1 MDELKKYLQ
10 HHRDQLGDDAPSPRV
25 WTGIKQSMEPPATPV
40 IRFGF
45 KWAAAAIFL
54 VMAGAA
60 IWYWNQPKQKTEELV
75 KSPIKTIPS
84 QQQSIPNLVD
94 TIERTITA
102 ALTKPAVNAKNPNR
116 GFPAATPITTIHTV
130 SELSNND
137 QEKIAS
143 LESSFTQVINLQK
156 ARISTTPLYAES
168 PNYFKD
174 FKLQMQQMEKDEKQI
189 KVFISKNGMT
199 DALLDQLINVYQ
211 QKLNLLKLLQ
221 NEMQKLNTRYKQNR
235 ESVDTAK
242 TYFLNL

>member
-10 HHRDQLGDDAPSPRV
+10 NHRDQLGDDAPSPKV
-25 WTGIKQSMEPPATPV
+25 WTGISESLEPAATPV
-40 IRFGF
+40 FRIGYR
-45 KWAAAAIFL
+45 WAVAAIL
-54 VMAGAA
+54 LLMAGSA
-60 IWYWNQPKQKTEELV
+60 IWYWNQPTQPAQELV
-75 KSPIKTIPS
+75 KEIKQPVLPTVEPS
-84 QQQSIPNLVD
+84 LVD

-102 ALTKPAVNAKNPNR
+102 ALTKPAAKAKNMQR

-137 QEKIAS
+137 LVKMAS

-199 DALLDQLINVYQ
+199 DELLDQLINVYQ
-211 QKLNLLKLLQ
+211 QKLTMLKQLQ

-235 ESVDTAK
+235 ASVDTAK

>member
-10 HHRDQLGDDAPSPRV
+10 NHRDQLGDDAPSPKV
-25 WTGIKQSMEPPATPV
+25 WAGISESLEPAATPMFR
-40 IRFGF
+40 IGYR
-45 KWAAAAIFL
+45 WAAAAIL
-54 VMAGAA
+54 LLMAGSA
-60 IWYWNQPKQKTEELV
+60 IWYWNQPTQPAQELV
-75 KSPIKTIPS
+75 KEIKQPVLPTIEPS
-84 QQQSIPNLVD
+84 LVD
-94 TIERTITA
+94 TMERTITA
-102 ALTKPAVNAKNPNR
+102 ALTKPAAKAKNMQR

-137 QEKIAS
+137 LVKMAS

-168 PNYFKD
+168 PSYFKD

-199 DALLDQLINVYQ
+199 DELLDQLINVYQ
-211 QKLNLLKLLQ
+211 QKLTMLKQLQ

>member
-10 HHRDQLGDDAPSPRV
+10 NHRDQLGDDAPSPRI
-25 WTGIKQSMEPPATPV
+25 WTGISESIAPKTTPLFR
-40 IRFGF
+40 IGF
-45 KWAAAAIFL
+45 KWAAAAILL

-60 IWYWNQPKQKTEELV
+60 IWYWNQPTQPAQEMV
-75 KSPIKTIPS
+75 KASIKTIPS
-84 QQQSIPNLVD
+84 QPSALPNLVD
-94 TIERTITA
+94 TMERTITA
-102 ALTKPAVNAKNPNR
+102 ALTKPAVNAKNAQR

-137 QEKIAS
+137 QVKMAS

-189 KVFISKNGMT
+189 KHFISKNGMS
-199 DALLDQLINVYQ
+199 DELLDQLINVYQ
-211 QKLNLLKLLQ
+211 QKLNMLKQLQ

>member
-10 HHRDQLGDDAPSPRV
+10 NHRDQLGDDTPSPKV
-25 WTGIKQSMEPPATPV
+25 WTGISESLEPAATPV
-40 IRFGF
+40 FRIGY
-45 KWAAAAIFL
+45 KWAAAAIL
-54 VMAGAA
+54 LLIAGSA
-60 IWYWNQPKQKTEELV
+60 IWYWNQPTQPAQELV
-75 KSPIKTIPS
+75 KEIKQPVLPTVEPS
-84 QQQSIPNLVD
+84 LVD
-94 TIERTITA
+94 TIERTISA
-102 ALTKPAVNAKNPNR
+102 ALTKPAAKAKNMQR
-116 GFPAATPITTIHTV
+116 GFPAATPITTIHSV

-137 QEKIAS
+137 LVKMAS

-168 PNYFKD
+168 PSYFKD

-199 DALLDQLINVYQ
+199 DELLDQLINVYQ
-211 QKLNLLKLLQ
+211 QKLTMLKQLQ
-221 NEMQKLNTRYKQNR
+221 IEMQKLNTRYKQNR

>member
-10 HHRDQLGDDAPSPRV
+10 NHRDQLGDDAPSPKV
-25 WTGIKQSMEPPATPV
+25 WIGISASLEPAATPV
-40 IRFGF
+40 FHIGYR
-45 KWAAAAIFL
+45 WAAAAIL
-54 VMAGAA
+54 LLMAGSA
-60 IWYWNQPKQKTEELV
+60 IWYWNQPNQPAQEMV
-75 KSPIKTIPS
+75 KESIKTIPS
-84 QQQSIPNLVD
+84 QPSTLTNLVD

-102 ALTKPAVNAKNPNR
+102 ALPKPAATAKNAQR

-137 QEKIAS
+137 LVKMAS

-189 KVFISKNGMT
+189 KNFISKNGMS
-199 DALLDQLINVYQ
+199 DELLDQLINVYQ
-211 QKLNLLKLLQ
+211 QKLNMLKQLQ

>member
-10 HHRDQLGDDAPSPRV
+10 NHRDQLGDDAPSPTI
-25 WTGIKQSMEPPATPV
+25 WTGISESLEPTATPV
-40 IRFGF
+40 FRIGYR
-45 KWAAAAIFL
+45 WAAAAIL
-54 VMAGAA
+54 LLMTGSA
-60 IWYWNQPKQKTEELV
+60 IWYWNQPTKSTQELV
-75 KSPIKTIPS
+75 KEMKQPVLPTVTPS
-84 QQQSIPNLVD
+84 LVD

-102 ALTKPAVNAKNPNR
+102 ALTKPAAKAKNMQR

-137 QEKIAS
+137 LVKMAS

-168 PNYFKD
+168 PSYFKD

-199 DALLDQLINVYQ
+199 DELLDQLINVYQ
-211 QKLNLLKLLQ
+211 QKLTMLKQLQ

>member
-10 HHRDQLGDDAPSPRV
+10 NHRDQLGDDAPSPNL
-25 WTGIKQSMEPPATPV
+25 WTGIQASLEPQARPV
-40 IRFGF
+40 LRFRF
-45 KWAAAAIFL
+45 SWAAAAMLIL
-54 VMAGAA
+54 LAGAA
-60 IWYWNQPKQKTEELV
+60 IWYLN
-75 KSPIKTIPS
+75 PS
-84 QQQSIPNLVD
+84 QGPKELMVKGMGKASSTPTTTVPSVVD

-102 ALTKPAVNAKNPNR
+102 ALTKPAVKAKQLNR

-130 SELSNND
+130 NELSNND
-137 QEKIAS
+137 LAKMAS

-156 ARISTTPLYAES
+156 ARISNTPLYAES
-168 PNYFKD
+168 PNYFRD

-235 ESVDTAK
+235 EAVDTAK